1 MKEKIMNAKPLY
13 HKTLFIYTLLFAVYT
28 LFGRVTLLHGLVEH
42 TINSFVFILAGF
54 FGLMLFGIDLLFY
67 RDFMKM
73 RYWKVFALFIV
84 CAGIST
90 ALNVSYG
97 VRSNLTTLIWLID
110 QMLLFASMGYF
121 FTRERYDK
129 WLTWFFRI

>member
-67 RDFMKM
+67 RDFIKM
-73 RYWKVFALFIV
+73 RYCLCRDIHRVECFLRCEKQPDNTDLA
-84 CAGIST
+84 
-90 ALNVSYG
+90 Y
-97 VRSNLTTLIWLID
+97 
-110 QMLLFASMGYF
+110 
-121 FTRERYDK
+121 
-129 WLTWFFRI
+129 